1 MEKNGEGM
9 NFLEI
14 SYMASILV
22 SFLSLSVGLF
32 SFFTYRYSQKL
43 ADKQKNIFIER
54 QVEFDSLVQKSAD
67 KVLSKKMT
75 ELEVKQKEKMTELE
89 VKQKELDEL
98 IKKYHSKE
106 WVQILDIE
114 TCGKGA
120 SRYQYDSRWGNLKER
135 IKAKFI
141 ALEKSKTK
149 SSDVIELFIR
159 YEAFGPK
166 VHKSVMEKYS
176 QDIKEILD
184 FRPPF
189 YQNESVYD
197 SLSLKLVLHYRIISE

>member
-1 MEKNGEGM
+1 MGKNGEGM

-75 ELEVKQKEKMTELE
+75 ELEVKQKE
-89 VKQKELDEL
+89 LDEL

-120 SRYQYDSRWGNLKER
+120 SRYQYDSRWENLKER

-141 ALEKSKTK
+141 ALENSKTK
-149 SSDVIELFIR
+149 SSDVIELFIQ

-166 VHKSVMEKYS
+166 VHNSVREKYS

-189 YQNESVYD
+189 YQNESGYD
-197 SLSLKLVLHYRIISE
+197 SLSLKLVLHYRIISK

>member
-1 MEKNGEGM
+1 MGKNGEGM

-22 SFLSLSVGLF
+22 SFISLSVGLF
-32 SFFTYRYSQKL
+32 SFFTYRYSQRL

-67 KVLSKKMT
+67 KVLSKKMN
-75 ELEVKQKEKMTELE
+75 ELE

-120 SRYQYDSRWGNLKER
+120 YRYQYDSRWENLKER

-149 SSDVIELFIR
+149 SSDVIELFVR

-166 VHKSVMEKYS
+166 VNHSVREKYS

-189 YQNESVYD
+189 YQNESAYE
-197 SLSLKLVLHYRIISE
+197 SLSLKLVLHYRIISK